1 MKNYRNIL
9 RAISMKYA
17 YEVLN
22 EINNLGGR
30 TFKELTAT
38 MKLSAYTLRRIT
50 NRLSRVGII
59 KSTQRDS
66 NDKRERVFIIEDQML
81 LKKLNDFVSYFK

>member
-30 TFKELTAT
+30 TFKELAAT

-59 KSTQRDS
+59 KSVQGNS

-81 LKKLNDFVSYFK
+81 LKHINEFIEYFK

>member
-30 TFKELTAT
+30 TFKELAST

-59 KSTQRDS
+59 KSVQRDS
-66 NDKRERVFIIEDQML
+66 NDKRERIFIIEDQML
-81 LKKLNDFVSYFK
+81 LKQINEFVSYFK

>member
-9 RAISMKYA
+9 RAVSMKYA

-30 TFKELTAT
+30 TFKELAHNTR
-38 MKLSAYTLRRIT
+38 LSAYSLRRIT
-50 NRLSRVGII
+50 NRLSRAGIVKSI
-59 KSTQRDS
+59 KGSGS
-66 NDKRERVFIIEDQML
+66 DKRERVFIIEDQML
-81 LKKLNDFVSYFK
+81 LKHLNKFVGYFK

>member
-59 KSTQRDS
+59 KSIKGNS
-66 NDKRERVFIIEDQML
+66 EDKRERVFVIEDQML
-81 LKKLNDFVSYFK
+81 LKHINEFVRYFK

>member
-22 EINNLGGR
+22 EINNLGGL
-30 TFKELTAT
+30 TFKELATT

-59 KSTQRDS
+59 KSVQGNS
-66 NDKRERVFIIEDQML
+66 NDKRERVFIIQDQML
-81 LKKLNDFVSYFK
+81 LKQINEFVSYFK